1 MAKKSKPE
9 VWTGERCFITEL
21 VNDAAWPEFSLAR
34 TRVEPGV
41 TTQLH
46 ALPVHEVY
54 VIESGTGRMSVGDAA
69 PFPAGLH
76 KNLLSRYS
84 LARRKNLL
92 IHLGAV
98 RVFPVLKL
106 NDCPGVKSQFNPA
119 RGSTD
124 KSLFIEKY

>member
-69 PFPAGLH
+69 PFPVGPGDTVTIPRDVAQSIENSGADDLIFVCVCAP
-76 KNLLSRYS
+76 KFSQECYTS
-84 LARRKNLL
+84 L
-92 IHLGAV
+92 
-98 RVFPVLKL
+98 
-106 NDCPGVKSQFNPA
+106 
-119 RGSTD
+119 
-124 KSLFIEKY
+124 E